1 MVFAAAGFAEQQFSV
16 LYTFV
21 LLGTWSLVGY
31 LAGLTLQTLAEI
43 VVLRSQVSLKQLF
56 VYLLGVAG
64 ATALCLSI
72 YAD

>member
-16 LYTFV
+16 LYTLV

-31 LAGLTLQTLAEI
+31 LAGLTLQSLAEI

-56 VYLLGVAG
+56 VYLLAVAV